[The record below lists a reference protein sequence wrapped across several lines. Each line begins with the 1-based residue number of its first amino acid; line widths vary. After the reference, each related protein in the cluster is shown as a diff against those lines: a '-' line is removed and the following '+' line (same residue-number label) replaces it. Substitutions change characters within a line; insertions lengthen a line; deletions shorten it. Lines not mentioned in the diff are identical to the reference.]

1 MVFNSK
7 KEAENVINFV
17 KDYYSK
23 NNLKG
28 AVVGISGG
36 KDSAVVT
43 ALLVE
48 ALGKENVVGVTM
60 PCHSN
65 TEDKADA
72 ELIANYYGIELVNFD
87 LTNTFDTFKKELTN
101 FNIEFSEENLRNSDI
116 NVRPRLRM
124 ATLYYIAA
132 LYSSVKG
139 GTYLVAGTSNKSELY
154 VGYFTK
160 GGDQVHDFEVLSDFT
175 VSEVIK
181 IGEYLK
187 VPKKV
192 LYKTPSDGLS
202 GKSDEDKMGITY
214 DDIEKYI
221 YAKPLEKN
229 IKDKIAKLHQANKHK
244 FTMPAYKRPRVGVFV
259 GSFDPIHKGHTHIIK
274 YLLQYNLVDKVI
286 VIPTMDYWDK
296 KTVASLD
303 ERIEMCKLIENK
315 KVKVSTTLNK
325 YQYTYE
331 VMKELEKEYPM
342 DYLFLIMG
350 ADNIVNFDKWK
361 NIDDLLEYNII
372 VVNRDNIDIAEHV
385 NKFNKKDN
393 FIVIDNFDYIPV
405 SSTYI
410 RNNIKAGDSKEY
422 LDEKVYNYI
431 NENNLYLDF
440 KDGSQKLSIDI

>member
-1 MVFNSK
+1 MVFNSE

-28 AVVGISGG
+28 AIVGISGG

-43 ALLVE
+43 AILVQ
-48 ALGKENVVGVTM
+48 ALGKDNVVGVTM

-65 TEDKADA
+65 SEDRADA
-72 ELIANYYGIELVNFD
+72 EMIANYYGIELVNFD
-87 LTNTFDTFKKELTN
+87 LTKTFNTFKEELKRTG
-101 FNIEFSEENLRNSDI
+101 IEHTENNLLNSDI
-116 NVRPRLRM
+116 NVRPRFRM

-132 LYSSVKG
+132 LYSSIKG

-160 GGDQVHDFEVLSDFT
+160 GGDQVHDFEVISDFT

-187 VPKKV
+187 VPEKV
-192 LYKTPSDGLS
+192 LSKTPSDGLS
-202 GKSDEDKMGITY
+202 GQSDEDKMGITY

-221 YAKPLEKN
+221 YAKPLDQGTKE
-229 IKDKIAKLHQANKHK
+229 KIAKLHQSNKHK
-244 FTMPAYKRPRVGVFV
+244 FNMPAYKRPRVGVFV

-274 YLLQYNLVDKVI
+274 YLLQYNLVDKII
-286 VIPTMDYWDK
+286 VVPTGDYWNK
-296 KTVASLD
+296 SPIASLD
-303 ERIEMCKLIENK
+303 DRIQMCKLIENK
-315 KVKVSTTLNK
+315 KTEVSTTLNK
-325 YQYTYE
+325 YQYTYQVLE
-331 VMKELEKEYPM
+331 ELEKEYPM

-361 NIDDLLEYNII
+361 NIDKLLEYNII
-372 VVNRDNIDIAEHV
+372 VVNRDNIDIAEQNRDNIDIAEHIK
-385 NKFNKKDN
+385 KFNKKDN
-393 FIVIDNFDYIPV
+393 FIIIDNFDYIPV

-410 RNNIKAGDSKEY
+410 RNNIQSGDSKEY

-431 NENNLYLDF
+431 KEKNLY
-440 KDGSQKLSIDI
+440 